1 MRTWI
6 HILRPPQQCNLQ
18 KGLSKFHSVSSKCS
32 ASVRLGIGASLGLGI
47 GASLGL
53 RIGASLGLVIGASVG
68 LGIGALL
75 GLGIGASLGLGIG
88 TSLGL
93 GISDRY
99 PNLAPTSWPPQ
110 PQRCPKATA

>member
-6 HILRPPQQCNLQ
+6 HVLRPSRQCNLQ
-18 KGLSKFHSVSSKCS
+18 KGLSKFHCVASKCS
-32 ASVRLGIGASLGLGI
+32 TSVGFGIGALLGLKIGAALGLGIGASLGLGI
-47 GASLGL
+47 GASLGFGIGTSLGL
-53 RIGASLGLVIGASVG
+53 RIGA
-68 LGIGALL
+68 
-75 GLGIGASLGLGIG
+75 
-88 TSLGL
+88 SLGL